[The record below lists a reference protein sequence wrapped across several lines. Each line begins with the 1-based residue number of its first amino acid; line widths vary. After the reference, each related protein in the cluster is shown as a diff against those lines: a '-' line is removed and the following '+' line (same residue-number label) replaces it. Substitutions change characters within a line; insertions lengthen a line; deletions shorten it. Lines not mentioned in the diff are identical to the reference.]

1 MKVYQISS
9 WIGQVDK
16 DTWFTRRKKEFD
28 ALPTAAKI
36 SVGTAALAG
45 GTIMVGAAMK
55 AMAPETDQVTII
67 DNLVELEK
75 FIHRE
80 EDEFKP
86 GSFYI
91 AHPKQK
97 NLLIPTSSFHGSIA
111 KEQMSD
117 IVAFLRSKLPVT
129 RIEVV
134 MEDLKRGGLNGRA
147 PQSGVDDA
155 GLNFEHL
162 RVLRL
167 LAEYNEPKRVPL
179 GQLPLLWIDQF
190 KIIQE
195 SVKGAN
201 AGIMVFEDSADLSF
215 GLNAKFAKTIG
226 IEANWLSKK
235 QVTVN
240 VKFG

>member
-1 MKVYQISS
+1 
-9 WIGQVDK
+9 
-16 DTWFTRRKKEFD
+16 
-28 ALPTAAKI
+28 
-36 SVGTAALAG
+36 
-45 GTIMVGAAMK
+45 
-55 AMAPETDQVTII
+55 
-67 DNLVELEK
+67 
-75 FIHRE
+75 
-80 EDEFKP
+80 
-86 GSFYI
+86 
-91 AHPKQK
+91 
-97 NLLIPTSSFHGSIA
+97 
-111 KEQMSD
+111 
-117 IVAFLRSKLPVT
+117 
-129 RIEVV
+129 